1 MTSFDCT
8 IKCLKSHSRSIYVE
22 MFLNKY
28 TTQNLLNTSLKNG
41 IILTL
46 VKWQLYIS
54 SNRNNDNA
62 IHINIY
68 KWNYDV

>member
-41 IILTL
+41 IILTQCHSL
-46 VKWQLYIS
+46 L
-54 SNRNNDNA
+54 NDNY
-62 IHINIY
+62 I
-68 KWNYDV
+68 